1 MYNIPRSRDWILLL
15 RRAFLLLSRTPG
27 TNSLK
32 SRRPSLTRGKML
44 IIARSNLP
52 SLLSL
57 SLSLSPFPSSREQ
70 TRYFENATF
79 TRCCYSFTVW
89 WTRVVAR
96 NSDYSEDKI
105 ETRGEGW
112 VTFDRLN
119 RTSID
124 EQRNVIE
131 RKQKNRF
138 HAALSSRYLPRRLQS
153 VSQSDSSFR

>member
-57 SLSLSPFPSSREQ
+57 SLSFSLPFPRAVNKRGISKMQR
-70 TRYFENATF
+70 FV
-79 TRCCYSFTVW
+79 RCCYSFTVW

-105 ETRGEGW
+105 ETRGGGMSHFRPTE
-112 VTFDRLN
+112 
-119 RTSID
+119 SHID
-124 EQRNVIE
+124 WRATKRY
-131 RKQKNRF
+131 RKQKNR
-138 HAALSSRYLPRRLQS
+138 
-153 VSQSDSSFR
+153 VSNPSPPE